1 MFVGKKVVKLVG
13 QKWSSWLVKSG
24 QVDWYKVVKLVVKSG
39 QVGRSKVVKLIG
51 QKWSS

>member
-24 QVDWYKVVKLVVKSG
+24 SLWVKRG
-39 QVGRSKVVKLIG
+39 QVGWSKVVSLVG